1 MPEGINRRDF
11 FGLTAL
17 GAAALSQT
25 VPASAQAAGTI
36 AVQQTA
42 DAKRFSEEPALKWQ
56 PAQGSPHDAIV
67 LDPSRT
73 YQEMLGFGGAL
84 TDASAYM
91 INQLDG
97 PTREKFLRELYH
109 PSELGL
115 EVTRICVGSS
125 DYAATMYSYD
135 EGDPDPDMQRFSID
149 HDRQYILPQLRTA
162 RQHNPSLYLLASPW
176 SPPGWMKAN
185 GTMLGGSIKPR
196 NFPAYAKY
204 LVKFLQSYQAEGVPV
219 DAITPQNEVD
229 TDQDGRMPACLWAQ
243 EHEIAFVG
251 QHFGPALEQNKIPTK
266 IWILDHN
273 FNLYGRVMN
282 ELENPALNRYTD
294 GVAWHPYVGS
304 VTAVSRVHDLF
315 PNKNMYWTEGDFEA
329 TFSLVGPMT
338 FGAGAPGGAGP
349 EPAGGAGS
357 RPRRDRQSS
366 EVIARAG
373 VGAANAVRNWLKCII
388 VWNLVLDEN
397 GKPNIGPFNVHG
409 LITIDSQTKEITRSG
424 AYWAMKHYTRAAH
437 RGSKRFDTQGDLEGV
452 AHVAFVNPEAA
463 KTVVLSNTGAARK
476 TQLRLG
482 NLMTEVTLPAN
493 SITNLS
499 WV

>member
-1 MPEGINRRDF
+1 MPEGINRRAF
-11 FGLTAL
+11 FGLTTAA
-17 GAAALSQT
+17 AAALSQT
-25 VPASAQAAGTI
+25 VPASAEAAGTI
-36 AVQQTA
+36 AVQQAA
-42 DAKRFSEEPALKWQ
+42 DTKRFSEEPALKWQ
-56 PAQGSPHDAIV
+56 PAQGSSNDAIV

-91 INQLDG
+91 INQLEA
-97 PTREKFLRELYH
+97 PAREKFLRELYH

-135 EGDPDPDMQRFSID
+135 EGDPDPDMQRFSIE
-149 HDRQYILPQLRTA
+149 HDEPYILPQLRTA
-162 RQHNPSLYLLASPW
+162 RKHNPSLFLLASPW

-185 GTMLGGSIKPR
+185 GTMLGGSLKPR

-229 TDQDGRMPACLWAQ
+229 TDQDGRMPACVWAQ
-243 EHEIAFVG
+243 EHEIVFVS
-251 QHFGPALEQNKIPTK
+251 QHLGPALEQNKIPTK
-266 IWILDHN
+266 IWILDYN
-273 FNLYGRVMN
+273 FNLWGRVMN
-282 ELENPALNRYTD
+282 ELENPLLNRYVD

-304 VTAVSRVHDLF
+304 VAAVSRVHDLF
-315 PNKNMYWTEGDFEA
+315 PDKNMYSTEGGFEA
-329 TFSLVGPMT
+329 TLSLVGPMT

-349 EPAGGAGS
+349 EPAGGAAG
-357 RPRRDRQSS
+357 RPRRDRQSTAA
-366 EVIARAG
+366 IARAG

-397 GKPNIGPFNVHG
+397 GKPNIGPFNG
-409 LITIDSQTKEITRSG
+409 PGFITIDSKTKEITRSG
-424 AYWAMKHYTRAAH
+424 EYWAMKHYTHAAH
-437 RGSKRFDTQGDLEGV
+437 RGSKRFDTQGGLEGV
-452 AHVAFVNPEAA
+452 AHVAFVNPDGA

-476 TQLRLG
+476 VQLRLG
-482 NLMTEVTLPAN
+482 GLTTEIALPAN
-493 SITNLS
+493 SVTNLS
-499 WV
+499 WA